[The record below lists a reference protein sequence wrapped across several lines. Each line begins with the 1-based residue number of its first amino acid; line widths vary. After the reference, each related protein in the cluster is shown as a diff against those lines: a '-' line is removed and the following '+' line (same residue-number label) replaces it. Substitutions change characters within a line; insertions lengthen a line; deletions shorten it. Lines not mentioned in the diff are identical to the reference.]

1 LTSKAWNDNKVGAH
15 HAIIPT
21 ARSMDGNKLSQN
33 EQRIYALV
41 ARQYLLQ
48 FYGPFTYQEKQVVSQ
63 LAGGLFVA
71 KQKDI
76 IAEGWKGLFD
86 KPQTPAKAQSDST
99 STLPDVVKGDAINC
113 IGAKVEEKQTS
124 PPKHFTDA
132 TLLAAMTGIARYV
145 SNPDIKK
152 VLRETD
158 GLGTEATRAGII
170 ELLFK
175 RQFLCRKGKQIH
187 ATEVGRQLANSLP
200 EQMVLPD
207 MTAHWE
213 SQLEAISE
221 KTMSYEQFM
230 QPLTEGLSDLIN
242 QVSGV
247 SFTGMKGLGKQF
259 KKRKA
264 TRKKLKP
271 AIKS

>member
-1 LTSKAWNDNKVGAH
+1 MTSKAWNDNKVGAH

-21 ARSMDGNKLSQN
+21 ARSMDGNKLSHN
-33 EQRIYALV
+33 EQRIYALI
-41 ARQYLLQ
+41 ARQYLMQ
-48 FYGPFTYQEKQVVSQ
+48 FYGPFAYQEKQVVSEV
-63 LAGGLFVA
+63 AGGLFVA

-76 IAEGWKGLFD
+76 VVEGWKKLFA
-86 KPQTPAKAQSDST
+86 KPQSPETEHNDCNSK
-99 STLPDVVKGDAINC
+99 LPDVVKGDAINC
-113 IGAKVEEKQTS
+113 IDAKVEEKQTS

-175 RQFLCRKGKQIH
+175 RQFLHRKGKQIH

-221 KTMSYEQFM
+221 KTMSYDQFM
-230 QPLTEGLSDLIN
+230 QPLTAGLNGLIN

-247 SFTGMKGLGKQF
+247 SFAGMKGLGKPF

-264 TRKKLKP
+264 TKRRLKP
-271 AIKS
+271 AIKG